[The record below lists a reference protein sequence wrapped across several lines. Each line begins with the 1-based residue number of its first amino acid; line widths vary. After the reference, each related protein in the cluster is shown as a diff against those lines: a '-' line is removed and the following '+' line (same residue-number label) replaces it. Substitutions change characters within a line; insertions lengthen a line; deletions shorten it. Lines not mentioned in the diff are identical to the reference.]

1 MYALSSVLQSLT
13 SKLILETNTLQ
24 MIPLS
29 PPTIAAMW
37 RILSR
42 YTFTAVHGGFP
53 GLDIEGE
60 DVKKRVWESMGI
72 QVGAEGHNGEGFA
85 EEFMLMVPA

>member
-1 MYALSSVLQSLT
+1 
-13 SKLILETNTLQ
+13 

-72 QVGAEGHNGEGFA
+72 QVGAEGRNGEGFA